1 MSSPTARARTSLCDS
16 RRSTVCAEMRPLSYL
31 GATSYC
37 ALTDRDA
44 QWANKLACSVPSS
57 ASSASHRSLSDFGR
71 RAFQRIWRSV
81 IDPDGALSYRS
92 AGGLGDGNLL
102 SETSRPDFRPVRKKE

>member
-44 QWANKLACSVPSS
+44 QWANRLACSVPSS
-57 ASSASHRSLSDFGR
+57 ASSASHRSLSDLGR

-81 IDPDGALSYRS
+81 IEPAGALRSEEHTSELQSLMRISYAVFS
-92 AGGLGDGNLL
+92 LK
-102 SETSRPDFRPVRKKE
+102 TQQKQ